1 MKSFFSVLSGRPQY
15 EEDVLVLDET
25 NLNSKIIL
33 FNDDVNTFDWVIDS
47 LIEVCNHELIQAE
60 QCAHIVHYSGKCIV
74 KEGSYKK
81 LEPMASALLDRG
93 LSATIE

>member
-1 MKSFFSVLSGRPQY
+1 MNILNITNPY
-15 EEDVLVLDET
+15 LEEDVLLSDKVSDENKIVLY
-25 NLNSKIIL
+25 
-33 FNDDVNTFDWVIDS
+33 NDDVNTFDWVIDS